1 MFGLELWIIVGIVAV
16 LLKTSYQS
24 MQKKLVSS
32 FNSVHLAQ
40 SATLVS
46 SLIFGMIVLYLS
58 PAPPNVNE
66 ILLSSFSGL
75 LLGGALWAFNK
86 SMETT
91 DLSVASP
98 LQQTIPVFVIVI
110 EPLILSNLDYTLQ
123 AALAALVTTVGAYI
137 VVIEPNSPLK
147 PLKEITNS
155 GPLLAV
161 LAAILLALNSIVSHS
176 ITQSLSV
183 WNFLLISTFCGFL
196 ILTLLRR
203 NLPSIEVGNLSY
215 GLVYTGNLAFSILTL
230 SLVVA
235 STATVFFRL
244 SLVLNV
250 LVGFFVFNE
259 ENIMIRLIG
268 SVVIILGVVLTIV

>member
-32 FNSVHLAQ
+32 FDSVHLAQ

-46 SLIFGMIVLYLS
+46 SVIFGMIVLYLS

-137 VVIEPNSPLK
+137 VVIEPKSPLK
-147 PLKEITNS
+147 PLREITNS

-161 LAAILLALNSIVSHS
+161 LTAVLLALNSIVSHS
-176 ITQSLSV
+176 VTQSLSV

-196 ILTLLRR
+196 ILTLSRR
-203 NLPSIEVGNLSY
+203 KLPSLEVGNLSY

-244 SLVLNV
+244 SLALNV

-259 ENIMIRLIG
+259 QNIIIRAIG

>member
-24 MQKKLVSS
+24 MQKKLLSS

-203 NLPSIEVGNLSY
+203 NLPSLEVGNLSY

-230 SLVVA
+230 SLVIA

-259 ENIMIRLIG
+259 ENIIIRLIG

>member
-203 NLPSIEVGNLSY
+203 NLPSLEVGNLSY

-259 ENIMIRLIG
+259 ENIIIRLIG

>member
-24 MQKKLVSS
+24 MQKKLLSS

-161 LAAILLALNSIVSHS
+161 LTAVLLALNSIVSHS
-176 ITQSLSV
+176 VTQSLSV

-196 ILTLLRR
+196 ILTLSRR
-203 NLPSIEVGNLSY
+203 KLPSLEVGNLSY

-259 ENIMIRLIG
+259 ENIIIRLIG